1 MPVIRTHADYEQCLV
16 DILRSEGGRASP
28 GQVKREFER
37 RYRSSIP
44 RAEDDRWATQL
55 ESAQRRLQAR
65 KQVFAPDPELWE
77 LA

>member
-1 MPVIRTHADYEQCLV
+1 MGTIRSHDDYELCLV
-16 DILRSEGGRASP
+16 EILHALGGRASP

-44 RAEDDRWATQL
+44 RDHDDRWPAHL
-55 ESAQRRLQAR
+55 DGAQRRLQR
-65 KQVFAPDPELWE
+65 TKRVFAPDPELWE

>member
-1 MPVIRTHADYEQCLV
+1 MPTIRSLEDYELCLV
-16 DILRSEGGRASP
+16 DILRALGGRASP

-44 RAEDDRWATQL
+44 RDHEDRWPSQL
-55 ESAQRRLQAR
+55 EGAQRRLLRR